1 VIKMKFGTPEW
12 AEAYVKAIND
22 NPNYKDA
29 AGPEGFP
36 PDGWEGDFLF
46 VVEPSGNLD
55 HEIKMFVGLYHGEC
69 TGAKILEEGEE
80 MEAEYVYSGP
90 YDAWVQVLKKELD
103 PIRGLLAGKFKLKGD
118 MAKVLRAT
126 RAAQELVVSTTMIDT
141 EFY

>member
-1 VIKMKFGTPEW
+1 MIMKFGTNEW
-12 AEAYVKAIND
+12 AKAFCKAVNE
-22 NPNYKDA
+22 NQNYRDA

-36 PDGWEGDFLF
+36 PVGWEGDFLF

-69 TGAKILEEGEE
+69 TGARVVEEGEDVE
-80 MEAEYVYSGP
+80 TEYVYSGS

-118 MAKVLRAT
+118 MGKILKAT

>member
-1 VIKMKFGTPEW
+1 MKFGTQEW
-12 AEAYVKAIND
+12 AEAFCKAIN
-22 NPNYKDA
+22 NNENYRDA

-69 TGAKILEEGEE
+69 TGAKVVKEGEE
-80 MEAEYVYSGP
+80 VEVEYEYSGP
-90 YDAWVQVLKKELD
+90 YDSWVQVLKKELD

-118 MAKVLRAT
+118 MAKILRAT
-126 RAAQELVVSTTMIDT
+126 RAASELVNSTTTFET

>member
-1 VIKMKFGTPEW
+1 MKFGTQEW
-12 AEAYVKAIND
+12 AETFCKAINE
-22 NPNYKDA
+22 NENYRDA

-69 TGAKILEEGEE
+69 TGARVLDEGEE
-80 MEAEYVYSGP
+80 VETEYVYSGP
-90 YDAWVQVLKKELD
+90 YDSWVQVLKKELD
-103 PIRGLLAGKFKLKGD
+103 PIRGLLAGKFALKGD
-118 MAKVLRAT
+118 MAKILKAT
-126 RAAQELVVSTTMIDT
+126 RAASELVNSTTTFET